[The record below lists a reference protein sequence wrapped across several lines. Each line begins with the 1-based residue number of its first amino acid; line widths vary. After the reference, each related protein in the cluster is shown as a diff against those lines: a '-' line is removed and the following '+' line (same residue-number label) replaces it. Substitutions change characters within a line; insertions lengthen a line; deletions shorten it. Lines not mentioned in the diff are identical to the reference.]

1 MAETPR
7 ARPETR
13 LFQSLASLFQR
24 HRGAARTAL
33 FLASKDIFKDRKVAG
48 LVVCVLAFSF
58 INLIFFTSFQYGLQ
72 NSFEDQ
78 LVSTFTSHITIEPK
92 ENRKY
97 IEDVQVIEDKLSV
110 IPGVVALSP
119 NLEDA
124 GIQVRFKSKSVG
136 SHLVA
141 ATPSRYA
148 AVSGVPQK
156 VIAGEFLGDG
166 DTDQVVLG
174 VEISG
179 FPEDAGTGKK
189 GFDFGFGIGAN
200 VGDRVTIS
208 FSNGVVRDYRVKGI
222 VKTGGFEADFNT
234 FITRKEMESIFPGT
248 ANKAQQILVK
258 LSDRRQAADY
268 RNIFLAEGVREDVKT
283 WEDQAGFI
291 RDISGSVSVIA
302 GVTGGVG
309 IITVAITMAIVIYIN
324 TTHKRRLMGVLK
336 AIGATD
342 GVIFRVFIYEAVLF
356 GVFGILVGIAL
367 SQVMAAA
374 FARNPIPVPIGGGV
388 VPDIRLELLG
398 VGGVTVLL
406 SGLLAAYYPSWRA
419 ARQPIVASIWG

>member
-1 MAETPR
+1 MAESPR
-7 ARPETR
+7 AGFSLR
-13 LFQSLASLFQR
+13 LLAALLQR

-33 FLASKDIFKDRKVAG
+33 FLASKDVFKDRKVAG

-97 IEDVQVIEDKLSV
+97 IEDVRVIEDKLGV

-119 NLEDA
+119 DLEDA
-124 GIQVRFKSKSVG
+124 GVQVKFKTKSAG

-141 ATPSRYA
+141 ATPSRYS

-166 DTDQVVLG
+166 DTDQAVLG

-179 FPEDAGTGKK
+179 FPEDAGKR
-189 GFDFGFGIGAN
+189 GFDFGFGIGAK

-208 FSNGVVRDYRVKGI
+208 FSNGVARDYRVKGI
-222 VKTGGFEADFNT
+222 VKTGGFAADFNT
-234 FITRKEMESIFPGT
+234 FVTRKEMEDIFPGT
-248 ANKAQQILVK
+248 KNKAQEILVK

-268 RNIFLAEGVREDVKT
+268 RNIFLAEGVREEVKT

-291 RDISGSVSVIA
+291 RDISSSVSVIA
-302 GVTGGVG
+302 GVTGSVG

-342 GVIFRVFIYEAVLF
+342 GVVFRVFIYEAVLF
-356 GVFGILVGIAL
+356 GFFGILVGIGL

-398 VGGVTVLL
+398 VGGATVLL